1 MSEVYGPR
9 SDEAGF
15 IKSVAGG
22 EDSSVVLKKRVAV
35 IFGGRSGE
43 HEISVQSALSVM
55 GALDREKY
63 EVVPVGITREGK
75 WLAGIDPPALLTG
88 DFRDA
93 VTVNLPADPAQKGLV
108 GVSPAKAGA
117 EIPVLP
123 VDVFFPVLHGTFGED
138 GTVQGLLELANVPYV
153 GAGVLASALG
163 MDKVLMKTVFARH
176 DIPQPRFWFCLRRE
190 WERDRSGIVAGV
202 EERLGYPCFVKPANL
217 GSSVG
222 ISKAHDRAELVR
234 AIDLAAKYDRK
245 IILEEGVDVREV
257 EVSVLGNDEPVASP
271 PGEIIP
277 FNEFYDYEAK
287 YIDGKSSLVIPADLP
302 PDTVKRIQ
310 ELAVEVFKAVDCAG
324 MARVDFFVTRRNGAV
339 LVNEINTIPG
349 FTRFSMYPKLW
360 EAGGIG
366 YSELLDRLIGLALE
380 RHREKNR
387 SLTVFQLEEN

>member
-1 MSEVYGPR
+1 MTQGVAR
-9 SDEAGF
+9 NDEAGWA
-15 IKSVAGG
+15 KNVTGG

-43 HEISVQSALSVM
+43 HEISIQSAQSVIA
-55 GALDREKY
+55 ALDREKY
-63 EVVPVGITREGK
+63 EVIPVGVTREGK
-75 WLAGIDPPALLTG
+75 WLAGIDPPALLAG
-88 DFRDA
+88 DFKDA
-93 VTVNLPADPAQKGLV
+93 ITVDPPADPARGGLV
-108 GVSPAKAGA
+108 RVNPANAGT
-117 EIPVLP
+117 ESHVLP
-123 VDVFFPVLHGTFGED
+123 VDVVFPVLHGTFGED
-138 GTVQGLLELANVPYV
+138 GTLQGLLELANIPYV

-176 DIPQPRFWFCLRRE
+176 NIPQPRFWFCLRRE
-190 WERDRSGIVAGV
+190 WEKDRSGIVAGV

-234 AIDLAAKYDRK
+234 AIELAAKYDRK
-245 IILEEGVDVREV
+245 IILEEGVEAREV
-257 EVSVLGNDEPVASP
+257 EVSVLGNDDPVASP

-287 YIDGKSSLVIPADLP
+287 YIDGKSSLIIPADLP
-302 PDTVKRIQ
+302 PDTVRRVQ
-310 ELAVEVFKAVDCAG
+310 ELAVKAFKAVDCAG
-324 MARVDFFVTRRNGAV
+324 MARVDFFIRRDNNAV

-366 YSELLDRLIGLALE
+366 YGELLDRLIELAQE

-387 SLTVFQLEEN
+387 SLTIFQPE